1 MLWHIHWDM
10 EGGCVSSQQ
19 DVPLTLGCL
28 LLLASRDFIMPTTH
42 SGCLGAL
49 GFDECITNTANLKKN
64 SSFKQQSPASVLDF
78 ASIIYSFSASH

>member
-1 MLWHIHWDM
+1 
-10 EGGCVSSQQ
+10 
-19 DVPLTLGCL
+19 
-28 LLLASRDFIMPTTH
+28 MPTTN
-42 SGCLGAL
+42 SDCLGAL